1 MCSVEGF
8 TGKHDF
14 TIEQFSKFNECR
26 GPDGTTY
33 YQDNYI
39 SLGHSLLAISPNQT
53 PLRQPWKMENGNY
66 LVWNGEIYG
75 LEDGVFDTEWL
86 SQTIS
91 SKSLAALKR
100 GVNWMGAGVIY
111 DVKNLKLVLFRDHF
125 GIKPLYYTQLNGDL
139 FWSSTPRP
147 LYAVLNNKGKSI
159 KKDKKHWDCFQANDR
174 HGFGSHTP
182 IERIQRLHPGQ
193 ILTYDLRAAKFESS
207 DTFWGSDESNWTL
220 HSDLNWTPDELEKVM
235 IENISQVCHA
245 PGIPKTISLSGGL
258 DSTLIAS
265 IAKGEDDIDVQTV
278 EYENFKPSSETI
290 NHNMMLEYLLAQR
303 TAEEYGLQ
311 YNGTDYPYDN
321 NELTK
326 EGQFALSVPQW
337 DRNRW
342 STRYANV
349 KAAAERGRKIY
360 IVGDGADEL
369 MTGYNG
375 DYDYFSRAKG
385 RPGMDRTILDKF
397 ASNDL
402 KWNLLREIIPHWL
415 FGHDTINNRL
425 FARLFQHVDS
435 FCTTVDHICGNFGME
450 SRVPFLSQDLAKYL
464 LKIPGTDKLHVPYHY
479 DEQTRDMYKGHYKIL
494 IRDYMSDHLPDH
506 IKERHT
512 KIGFSTPWNARDNK
526 RNIGIA
532 KEDWKIFKYQAETY
546 FNFDNVDFNN
556 EWKDNTQNDQI
567 VEVNLSEN
575 SNG

>member
-33 YQDNYI
+33 YEDNYI
-39 SLGHSLLAISPNQT
+39 KLGHSLLAISPNQT
-53 PLRQPWKMENGNY
+53 PRRQPWKMENGNY

-75 LEDGVFDTEWL
+75 LNDDVFDTEWL

-91 SKSLAALKR
+91 TKSIAALKR

-111 DVKNLKLVLFRDHF
+111 DVKNLRLTLFRDHF
-125 GIKPLYYTQLNGDL
+125 GIKPLYYLYLDGDL
-139 FWSSTPRP
+139 FFSSTARP
-147 LYAVLNNKGKSI
+147 LYAVLNKYQKPI
-159 KKDKKHWDCFQANDR
+159 KRDGKHWQNFQANDR
-174 HGFGSHTP
+174 HGFGRHTP

-193 ILTYDLRAAKFESS
+193 ILTYDIRTAKFLSS
-207 DTFWGSDESNWTL
+207 DTFWGSDSKNFTL
-220 HSDLNWTPDELEKVM
+220 HADLNWTPTELNKVLVDG
-235 IENISQVCHA
+235 IKQVCHA
-245 PGIPKTISLSGGL
+245 PGIPKTISMSGGL

-265 IAKGEDDIDVQTV
+265 IARKEDDLDVQTV
-278 EYENFKPSSETI
+278 EYENFKPSSETV
-290 NHNMMLEYLLAQR
+290 NHSMMLEYQLAKR
-303 TAEEYGLQ
+303 AAKKFKLPYYG
-311 YNGTDYPYDN
+311 TPYPYDN

-326 EGQFALSVPQW
+326 EGQFAISIPQW

-349 KAAAERGRKIY
+349 KAAADRGRKIY

-375 DYDYFSRAKG
+375 DFDYFSRAKG
-385 RPGMDRTILDKF
+385 RPGLTEERIKLF
-397 ASNDL
+397 ADNDT
-402 KWNLLREIIPHWL
+402 KWKELRNIVPYWL
-415 FGHDTINNRL
+415 FGDDLINNRL
-425 FARLFQHVDS
+425 FSRLFQHVDS

-450 SRVPFLSQDLAKYL
+450 SRVPFLSQDVAKYL
-464 LKIPGTDKLHVPYHY
+464 LKIPGTDKLHVPYDL
-479 DEQTRDMYKGHYKIL
+479 DEKTRDMYKGHYKIL
-494 IRDYMSDHLPDH
+494 IRDYMSKH
-506 IKERHT
+506 IPKFIRERHT
-512 KIGFSTPWNARDNK
+512 KIGFSTPWNARDND

-532 KEDWKIFKYQAETY
+532 EEDFKIFKYQAETY
-546 FNFDNVDFNN
+546 FNFDNVDFSN